1 MIWRTGQGV
10 RALEG
15 THVSGLAKVR
25 EGVGEV
31 GNEEGKAEVR
41 RRAVDEVEA
50 VGEGPESDGEV
61 HGRWVDGVACGG
73 VSVEILI
80 AIGARRGEEYG
91 RTRKT

>member
-1 MIWRTGQGV
+1 MVIWRTGQGV

-31 GNEEGKAEVR
+31 GDEEGEADVA

-50 VGEGPESDGEV
+50 VGEGPECDGEV
-61 HGRWVDGVACGG
+61 HSRWVDGVAVGCVSMG
-73 VSVEILI
+73 VSRPLGTE
-80 AIGARRGEEYG
+80 
-91 RTRKT
+91 